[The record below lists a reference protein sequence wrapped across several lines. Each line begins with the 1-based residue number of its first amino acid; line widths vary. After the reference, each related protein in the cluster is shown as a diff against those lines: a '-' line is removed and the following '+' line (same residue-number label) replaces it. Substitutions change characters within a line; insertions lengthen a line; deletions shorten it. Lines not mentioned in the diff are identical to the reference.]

1 MSCPFDHLHAGR
13 RPDWETDWLPS
24 RFSWYAIIATFYWLT
39 SCAAPDPRPQLPPSA
54 SDLLLMKSTHLCD
67 TEANFVQSHSSHY
80 QEIAWGA
87 GREFRITE
95 TRSESRSEEA
105 WFFDQEGTLVGA
117 LFVYTAGLELKPY
130 PVLRETLSQL
140 RPVLN
145 FYLSVPNLPS
155 KARMD
160 TTWLFQTGDEKTT
173 TQYLVTGTR
182 DQPILLTAS
191 FTIDPYVSLFSPYR
205 REFLDRVRGAESK
218 KTGQGSVDQEP
229 FTSLQQFARGEAA
242 QLAYCGTRHSDVAAD
257 AYQKAINSGFS
268 NKVRLAEAHHKLGL
282 ALETQGN
289 YEKAKAAMQQSLMIR
304 PNVPEVL
311 NNLGTIHQR
320 LGERDQAIV
329 SFEKAVTLRPNY
341 PLARFNL
348 AESYEPTNRR
358 LAISEYETYLALVE
372 GNPDEAER
380 ATRVKER
387 VKNLQR

>member
-1 MSCPFDHLHAGR
+1 MFSSLDHSSAGR
-13 RPDWETDWLPS
+13 RSAWKAAWLAT
-24 RFSWYAIIATFYWLT
+24 RLDRYAIVASLCWLT
-39 SCAAPDPRPQLPPSA
+39 ACAAPDPRPQLPPSA
-54 SDLLLMKSTHLCD
+54 SDLVLMKSAHLCD
-67 TEANFVQSHSSHY
+67 THAAFMQSHATGH
-80 QEIAWGA
+80 QEIPWGA
-87 GREFRITE
+87 GREFRINE
-95 TRSESRSEEA
+95 TQSESGSEEA
-105 WFFDQEGTLVGA
+105 WFFDQDGTLVGA
-117 LFVYTAGLELKPY
+117 LFVYPAGLDLKPY

-145 FYLSVPNLPS
+145 FYLSVPKLPS

-160 TTWLFQTGDEKTT
+160 TSSLYQTGDEKTT
-173 TQYLVTGTR
+173 AQYLVTGTR

-229 FTSLQQFARGEAA
+229 FASLQQFARGEAA
-242 QLAYCGTRHSDVAAD
+242 QLAYCGTRHADVAAD

-268 NKVRLAEAHHKLGL
+268 NKVRLAEAYHKLGL
-282 ALETQGN
+282 ALEAQGAS
-289 YEKAKAAMQQSLMIR
+289 EKAKAAMRQSLAIR

-311 NNLGTIHQR
+311 NNLGTIYRQ
-320 LGERDQAIV
+320 LGDRDQAIA
-329 SFEKAVTLRPNY
+329 SFERAVTLRPNY

-348 AESYEPTNRR
+348 AESYEPTNRK

-380 ATRVKER
+380 AARVKER